1 MNALSTPADFLPD
14 TNIMCVWKPPFGQG
28 RTRKRLVD
36 ANGTVSQIVASF
48 PNLPRDFFQR
58 GHVLVD
64 GRHDLDRRY
73 WGRTR
78 LHAGVSIVLTY
89 PLAGGGGGD
98 NRKGG
103 ILALIIGVATLL
115 TAGAAAAG
123 WFGTY
128 LGAGFGPGALGAK
141 LLAGGI
147 SMIGALAQSALSAPP
162 AQQQQAKLDQAKGAA
177 SASGNLLQRG
187 APIPR
192 VIGTRYV
199 YPALAAQPLITR
211 VNGDEIAEAVFILSG
226 PHKLEDIRLGDTP
239 IADADG
245 IEYEV
250 REGWP
255 DDQPIDLV
263 KRYSALKSSQL
274 ELAGHKVDGDDQ
286 QLIENQADPTRSLPP
301 WVATSS
307 AAEADEV
314 HLDLSFVGGLFASTS
329 TDRQRVAFRLRMR
342 RSPSDPWINLPELH
356 YASNEQREIRASV
369 VLTWAAAPE
378 AIPGMVASEG
388 WVAVYTATPAQASP
402 TSDGWTADPS
412 FRAGSGDD
420 AMYAG
425 HISASGVRRVTAD
438 RWQVTIYLDPASIPR
453 GAYDIEL
460 QRSITVRAAD
470 FDTAAYTLSGNRRDL
485 FWYVMSGGQ
494 ARTTVTR
501 EGKSDRI
508 YLMRSTSIANR
519 HPVKGGAPGCGLALI
534 AVRATNRQ
542 IDNLRVKASGYV
554 RDWDG
559 TGWNTWTTTSNPAPH
574 FKDVLDGLLAA
585 EPIAAEI
592 IDNDSLVGW
601 RQACIDAGYTCDM
614 IAEGAG
620 VPDVLTTIAGCGYAR
635 PRMSET
641 WGVIRDYDRSAE
653 EPVQIFTS
661 RNSRGL
667 TMSKAM
673 PKLPDAL
680 RVTFKDASNKDADKE
695 IVVWRPGREGKPR
708 PKIEAV
714 TYDGIAT
721 EAAARRRA
729 LYDFGQMVWRS
740 AFWNF
745 EAPAEAAKARRGSLI
760 AVNHAVLDRQQAS
773 ARIRDT
779 EIVDG
784 KLTAL
789 LLDSPVQI
797 FNEPMMEAVADMT
810 AVADMALVGMQSG
823 VSVRDADGDQIA
835 VGRIAGVTGKRRRL
849 TLATPINLNLDGED
863 EPLIREDNLAW
874 IYSIA
879 NVSRRLIVA
888 NVEYDEDLVASIS
901 GVAEAPKL
909 FAA

>member
-1 MNALSTPADFLPD
+1 MNAMTPVADLLQGA
-14 TNIMCVWKPPFGQG
+14 NIMCVWRPPFGQG

-36 ANGTVSQIVASF
+36 ANATISQTVAAF
-48 PNLPRDFFQR
+48 PGLPADFFQR

-78 LHAGVSIVLTY
+78 LRAGVSIVLQY
-89 PLAGGGGGD
+89 PLAGGSGD

-103 ILALIIGVATLL
+103 VLALIIGVATLL
-115 TAGAAAAG
+115 TAGLAAG
-123 WFGTY
+123 GFFATSGGWFA
-128 LGAGFGPGALGAK
+128 AGSLSAK
-141 LLAGGI
+141 VLAGGI

-162 AQQQQAKLDQAKGAA
+162 AQQQQAKLDQQKGAA

-199 YPALAAQPLITR
+199 YPALAAQPCITR
-211 VNGDEIAEAVFILSG
+211 NGGDEIAEAVFILSG

-245 IEYEV
+245 IQYQV

-263 KRYSALKSSQL
+263 RRYSALKSSQL
-274 ELAGHKVDGDDQ
+274 ELAGHKVNGDDQ
-286 QLIENQADPTRSLPP
+286 QVLENQADPTKSLPP

-307 AAEADEV
+307 SAEADEH
-314 HLDLSFVGGLFASTS
+314 HLDLSFVGGLFTTANQ
-329 TDRQRVAFRLRMR
+329 DKRRVAFRLRMR
-342 RSPSDPWINLPELH
+342 KTPDDPWINLPELH
-356 YASNEQREIRASV
+356 YASNEQREIRASI
-369 VLTWAAAPE
+369 VLKWGDAPE
-378 AIPGMVASEG
+378 AIPSPPSSEG
-388 WVAVYTATPAQASP
+388 WVTAFVAAPAQSSP
-402 TSDGWTADPS
+402 SSDGWAADPS
-412 FRAGSGDD
+412 FVGASGDTY
-420 AMYAG
+420 MYAG
-425 HISASGVRRVTAD
+425 YVSGSAVQRVTID
-438 RWQVTIYLDPASIPR
+438 RWQATIYLDETAIPR
-453 GAYDIEL
+453 GGYDIEIR
-460 QRSITVRAAD
+460 RSLTVRSAD
-470 FDTAAYTLSGNRRDL
+470 WSSPAYTLGGNVRDL
-485 FWYVMSGGQ
+485 FFYITDSGT
-494 ARTTVTR
+494 AKTAVTR
-501 EGKSDRI
+501 ENVSDRV
-508 YLMRSTSIANR
+508 YLMRSTSIVNK
-519 HPVKGGAPGCGLALI
+519 HPIKGGAPGCGLALI
-534 AVRATNRQ
+534 AVQATNRA

-585 EPIAAEI
+585 EPIAVEI
-592 IDNDSLVGW
+592 IDNDSLVDW
-601 RQACIDAGYTCDM
+601 RQASIDAGFTCDM

-714 TYDGIAT
+714 TYDGIGT
-721 EAAARRRA
+721 EAAARKRA
-729 LYDFGQMVWRS
+729 LYDFGQMVYRS

-773 ARIRDT
+773 ARIRST
-779 EIVDG
+779 EIAGG

-789 LLDSPVQI
+789 LLDAPVRVY
-797 FNEPMMEAVADMT
+797 NEPMMEDIADMT
-810 AVADMALVGMQSG
+810 AVADMAVVGMQSG

-835 VGRIAGVTGKRRRL
+835 VGRIAGASGKRRRL
-849 TLATPINLNLDGED
+849 ELAVPIDIDLDDED

-874 IYSIA
+874 VYSIA

-901 GVAEAPKL
+901 GVAEAPEL